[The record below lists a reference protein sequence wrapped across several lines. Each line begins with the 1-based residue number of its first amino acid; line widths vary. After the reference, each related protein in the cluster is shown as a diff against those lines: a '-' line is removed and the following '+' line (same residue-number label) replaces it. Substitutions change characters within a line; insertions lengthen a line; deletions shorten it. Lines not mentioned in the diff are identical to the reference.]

1 MSIRILV
8 GSSSEK
14 VIKQLTKFLIDND
27 FNVVGET
34 VDGYELLRRAHT
46 VYPDIVLVDYKMK
59 GASGHEISEII
70 VSEKLCPVVAL
81 ITSAELG
88 YFVNLNQD
96 PTFVPLVKPIN
107 KQSLLSTLSLLVK
120 TSRSISELT
129 SKVSRL
135 KSETDTKKLINHA
148 KRLLMENMELTES
161 EAHRRIQ
168 KQSMD
173 QGVQKVKVA
182 EMIIALYET

>member
-14 VIKQLTKFLIDND
+14 ITKQLTKFLIENGL
-27 FNVVGET
+27 NVVGET

-46 VYPDIVLVDYKMK
+46 VYPDIILVDYNMK
-59 GASGHEISEII
+59 GLTGHQIAEIL
-70 VSEKLCPVVAL
+70 VSEKLCAVVAL
-81 ITSAELG
+81 ITSAEVS
-88 YFVNLNQD
+88 YFVNLNQE

-107 KQSLLSTLSLLVK
+107 KQTLINTISLLVK
-120 TSRSISELT
+120 TSKSINQLESRVSELT
-129 SKVSRL
+129 SSQDTTKV
-135 KSETDTKKLINHA
+135 INHA
-148 KRLLMENMELTES
+148 KKLLMENMELTES

-173 QGVQKVKVA
+173 KGIAKVKVA
-182 EMIIALYET
+182 EMIIALYQ

>member
-14 VIKQLTKFLIDND
+14 VTKQLTKFLIENGLS
-27 FNVVGET
+27 VVGET
-34 VDGYELLRRAHT
+34 LDGYELLRRAHT
-46 VYPDIVLVDYKMK
+46 VYPDIVLVDYNMK
-59 GASGHEISEII
+59 GLSGHQIAEIL

-81 ITSAELG
+81 ISSAEVS
-88 YFVNLNQD
+88 YFVNLNLE

-107 KQSLLSTLSLLVK
+107 KQSLMNTINLLVK
-120 TSRSISELT
+120 TSKSISQLESRVTELT
-129 SKVSRL
+129 SSQDTTKVINSA
-135 KSETDTKKLINHA
+135 KK
-148 KRLLMENMELTES
+148 LLMENMELTES

-173 QGVQKVKVA
+173 KGIAKIKVA
-182 EMIIALYET
+182 QMIIALYE